1 VLSKDNEL
9 ITVFTLPEVSR
20 TIHIDRNN
28 FLYSRSEDGKKLT
41 KYTIDYV
48 YE

>member
-1 VLSKDNEL
+1 LSNDNEL
-9 ITVFTLPEVSR
+9 ITTFTLPEASR

-28 FLYSRSEDGKKLT
+28 FLYSRSEDGKKLM
-41 KYTIDYV
+41 KYAIEYI